1 MTFPWSQSTSWPPP
15 HPPAT
20 TGQGQESCPGPLCSC
35 AIFRPLDRPATP
47 TRLEVGDPGTRH
59 PLKPSCALQQ
69 GPVWMWDVLHLAP
82 SGLPAVLSCRILTG
96 SARPHLLPTPGLAS
110 SVYVGG
116 WGWGRPLFSQGSWDG
131 GGALSFLLFIA
142 LGLWGGFPWPP
153 PPPQGRGRSPGE
165 SQAWGGSLR
174 VRRGGRSP
182 VTKVPGPGPTAGIR
196 DPLSN
201 VTPERSPWLL

>member
-1 MTFPWSQSTSWPPP
+1 MVSEHLLAPTPSSSHHWSGSGVLPRPPLLLCHLQASGSAGHP
-15 HPPAT
+15 HQ
-20 TGQGQESCPGPLCSC
+20 TGGWRPGHQTPLE
-35 AIFRPLDRPATP
+35 A
-47 TRLEVGDPGTRH
+47 
-59 PLKPSCALQQ
+59 SCALQQ
-69 GPVWMWDVLHLAP
+69 GLVWMWDVLHLAP